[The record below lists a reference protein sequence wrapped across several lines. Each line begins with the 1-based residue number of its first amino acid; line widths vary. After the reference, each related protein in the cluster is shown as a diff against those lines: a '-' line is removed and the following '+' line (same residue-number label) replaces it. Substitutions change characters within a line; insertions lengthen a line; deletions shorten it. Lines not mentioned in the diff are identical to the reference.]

1 MSKQEIPK
9 EVPNE
14 VREKINKL
22 LDEAGDKFFQE
33 EVKEPSRELHLYT
46 GIEGAKQYMRNFL
59 RMSKTFP
66 DSRKLTQKE
75 LDEIDK
81 RVDDMEWEPGMYKYT
96 DTGVEYIGI
105 HNADV
110 PDGVKL
116 VKRGEQH
123 YIEDWKDG
131 WRVQWDKVTKKE
143 FKTLIKKY
151 GKPSSGSDKH

>member
-1 MSKQEIPK
+1 MNKQKLPK
-9 EVPNE
+9 EVQD
-14 VREKINKL
+14 KI
-22 LDEAGDKFFQE
+22 DELIQDYQPK

-66 DSRKLTQKE
+66 DSRKLTQEE
-75 LDEIDK
+75 LDEIDN
-81 RVDDMEWEPGMYKYT
+81 RVESMEWEPGMYKYT
-96 DTGVEYIGI
+96 DTGVEYIGLYNSEI
-105 HNADV
+105 

-116 VKRGEQH
+116 VKRGDQH

-143 FKTLIKKY
+143 FKTLMKKY
-151 GKPSSGSDKH
+151 GKTDSNETP